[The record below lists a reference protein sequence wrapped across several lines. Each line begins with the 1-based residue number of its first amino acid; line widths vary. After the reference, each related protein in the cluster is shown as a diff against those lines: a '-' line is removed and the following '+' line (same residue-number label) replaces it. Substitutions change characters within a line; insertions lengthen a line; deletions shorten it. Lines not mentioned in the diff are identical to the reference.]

1 MLSIGKL
8 KGGGLAARYY
18 EEQVAS
24 GREDYYSGQGEAR
37 GRWIGRGA
45 TATGRAC
52 ELDDGELETLLD
64 GAGLR
69 RPPSDKAVAG
79 FDLTFRAPKSVSVL
93 WALSDDAV
101 ALQAREAHDAA
112 VEQAMGYMERQA
124 CKARRGRDGVVQ
136 VEGSGFVAAAF
147 RHRVSRAE
155 DPLLHTHVVLG
166 NLTQGPDGRW
176 TALDARHLY
185 RHAKAAGY
193 LYQAALREELTERLG
208 VDWTLVEKG
217 TAEIAGVDREVIEHF
232 SRRRQQILAS
242 LKERGLTSAKAAQ
255 VATLDTRPDKAP
267 DPRPLERLR
276 EEWRARAAE
285 LGLDQRELAG
295 LLDQEPTTVRYM
307 RVDVEGLTEH
317 DSTFGRPELI
327 QAAAQAFPT
336 GAPVREVEQYADE
349 LRSQTEVVD
358 VGQRAAQ
365 AGAPERRYST
375 RELLDAERS
384 LLAAADRREET
395 ARVPVAEEHVQ
406 AAIQA
411 RPTLGEDQEQ
421 MVRRLCASTDPVE
434 VIRAP
439 AGTGKTFALDI
450 AREAWQASE
459 VSVLGCAL
467 SARAAIELGEQAH
480 IPSSTIARLQKG
492 LREGHGIP
500 QGGVLIVDE
509 AGMVGTRALADLAEH
524 AARADAKLVLV
535 GDDRQLPEIQ
545 AGGAFHAL
553 AERVETI
560 DLRDV
565 HRQTHQWD
573 RDALTHLRDG
583 DLEQWAQ
590 AYVEHDR
597 IVIADR
603 ADALRERLV
612 EDWWEQQRPGE
623 DSLMLALRRS
633 DVAELNQAAREKLRD
648 AGRLDGPDVRHG
660 DRAYAIGDRV
670 LHTRND
676 RLTGAINGQRGT
688 VTEAHSGYLIITND
702 GADAR
707 QIFVPGRDA
716 EQGVDH
722 AYAMTVHRAQG
733 ATVDR
738 THVLADDASHREW
751 AYTALSRHRDTTTLY
766 VTQETLT
773 GDRDRPPQP
782 TADALAQLMSRSNAK
797 QLAVEPDRPAAEV
810 TDWRGAR
817 DIGLVEGPD
826 LDRGMG
832 M

>member
-37 GRWIGRGA
+37 GRWMGRGA
-45 TATGRAC
+45 QATGRAG
-52 ELDDGELETLLD
+52 ELGDGELETLLD

-69 RPPSDKAVAG
+69 RTPSDKAVAG

-93 WALSDDAV
+93 WALSDDVV

-112 VEQAMGYMERQA
+112 VQEAMGYVERQA

-136 VEGSGFVAAAF
+136 VEGGGFVAAAF
-147 RHRVSRAE
+147 RHRMSRAE

-208 VDWTLVEKG
+208 VDWTVVDKG
-217 TAEIAGVDREVIEHF
+217 TAEIAGVDREVIDHF

-255 VATLDTRPDKAP
+255 VATLDTRPDKEP
-267 DPRPLERLR
+267 DPRPLGRLR
-276 EEWRARAAE
+276 EEWHARAAE
-285 LGLDQRELAG
+285 LGLDRAELAG
-295 LLDQEPTTVRYM
+295 LLDREPYKVRHV
-307 RVDVEGLTEH
+307 RVDVEVLTEH
-317 DSTFGRPELI
+317 DSTFGRPDLI
-327 QAAAQAFPT
+327 QAAAQAFPA
-336 GAPVREVEQYADE
+336 GAPVREVEQYADQ
-349 LRSQTEVVD
+349 LRAQTEVVG

-375 RELLDAERS
+375 RELLEAERS

-395 ARVPVAEEHVQ
+395 NRVPVGEQHVE
-406 AAIQA
+406 AAIEG

-421 MVRRLCASTDPVE
+421 MVRRLCASTDPVQ
-434 VIRAP
+434 VVRAP

-450 AREAWQASE
+450 AREAWQASDI
-459 VSVLGCAL
+459 SVLGCAL

-480 IPSSTIARLQKG
+480 IPTSTIARLQKG
-492 LREGHGIP
+492 LREGYGLP

-545 AGGAFHAL
+545 AGGAFRAV
-553 AERVETI
+553 ADRVETI
-560 DLRDV
+560 ELRDV
-565 HRQTHQWD
+565 HRQTHEWD

-590 AYVEHDR
+590 AYVDHDR
-597 IVIADR
+597 VVVAER
-603 ADALRERLV
+603 ADQLRERLV
-612 EDWWEQQRPGE
+612 EDWCQQQRPGE

-633 DVAELNQAAREKLRD
+633 DVAELNQAARHKLRD
-648 AGRLDGPDVRHG
+648 AGQLHGPDVQHG
-660 DRAYAIGDRV
+660 DRAYAVGDRV

-676 RLTGAINGQRGT
+676 RLSGAINGQRGT
-688 VTEAHSGYLIITND
+688 VTEAHPGYLRVVND
-702 GADAR
+702 GLDAR
-707 QIFVPGRDA
+707 EVFVPARDA
-716 EQGVDH
+716 EEGVDH

-766 VTQETLT
+766 LTTSTLT
-773 GDRDRPPQP
+773 SDRDLPPQDV
-782 TADALAQLMSRSNAK
+782 ADALAHLMGRSNAK
-797 QLAVEPDRPAAEV
+797 QLALEPDTPAPRE
-810 TDWRGAR
+810 DWRGAR
-817 DIGLVEGPD
+817 DLGLIEGPD